1 MFLLRYAD
9 MSYHGT
15 NKVSSLVSA
24 LEMKNEALVYINK
37 VHIEKIEKL
46 EEDLKSA
53 KRQRNIYRENLRECK
68 LEKNAILESLKHMEI
83 KGVIMA
89 SYTAEDLK
97 DKSFEQQIVIM
108 EGAK

>member
-1 MFLLRYAD
+1 
-9 MSYHGT
+9 
-15 NKVSSLVSA
+15 
-24 LEMKNEALVYINK
+24 
-37 VHIEKIEKL
+37 
-46 EEDLKSA
+46 
-53 KRQRNIYRENLRECK
+53 
-68 LEKNAILESLKHMEI
+68 MEI